1 MKKALA
7 IDVGGT
13 KIYSTIVNEKGE
25 IVGEIEKFSTPKT
38 FLEIKSLFKDIINRY
53 EKDVDVIA
61 FATCGA
67 VNNNNDGILGS
78 TGNIASEYPSM
89 DFKSLSTK
97 PVFVENDAN
106 AAAWAEHII
115 GSSKGLPYSVMLT
128 LGTGVGGGIILDN
141 KLYKG
146 KNGAAGEMHFKMRT
160 DKHRKCTCGSWDCFE
175 AYASGTGLKKTAEEI
190 SGNPDITTYD
200 VIAAINSGKL
210 KVESGKLDNFQLST
224 SNFQLDSV
232 LSHSLAQTIF
242 SAWQNDI
249 LEGIIGLANI
259 FDPDCIVLSGSMAE
273 FVDIEYLEKQAN
285 KEIVTTPFKVVK
297 ASAGNYSGMIGAALL
312 ALGV

>member
-1 MKKALA
+1 MSRHALA

-25 IVGEIEKFSTPKT
+25 IISEVEKYSTPKT
-38 FLEIKSLFKDIINRY
+38 FNEIKALFEEIIAKY
-53 EKDVDVIA
+53 ERQVDVIA

-67 VNNNNDGILGS
+67 VNNSNDRILGS
-78 TGNIASEYPSM
+78 TGNIAKEYPSM
-89 DFKSLSTK
+89 DFKSLSK
-97 PVFVENDAN
+97 KRVFVENDAN

-115 GSSKGLPYSVMLT
+115 GSSKGMPYSVMLT

-160 DKHRKCTCGSWDCFE
+160 DKHRKCTCGSYDCFE
-175 AYASGTGLKKTAEEI
+175 AYASGTGLKRTAEEI
-190 SGNPDITTYD
+190 SGDPDISTYD
-200 VIAAINSGKL
+200 VIENKDRPIMKKILEN
-210 KVESGKLDNFQLST
+210 
-224 SNFQLDSV
+224 
-232 LSHSLAQTIF
+232 
-242 SAWQNDI
+242 WQNDI

-259 FDPDCIVLSGSMAE
+259 FDPDCVVLSGSMAE

-285 KEIVTTPFKVVK
+285 KEIVTTPFKVLK
-297 ASAGNYSGMIGAALL
+297 ASTGNYSGIIGAALL
-312 ALGV
+312 ALGVKESG

>member
-13 KIYSTIVNEKGE
+13 KIYNTIINEKGE
-25 IVGEIEKFSTPKT
+25 ILTEVEKHHTPKT
-38 FLEIKSLFKDIINRY
+38 FNEIKALFEEIISKY
-53 EKDVDVIA
+53 EKEVDVIA

-67 VNNNNDGILGS
+67 VNNANNGILGS
-78 TGNIASEYPSM
+78 TGNIAKEYPTM
-89 DFKSLSTK
+89 DFKSLSKK

-106 AAAWAEHII
+106 AAAWAEHVI
-115 GSSKGLPYSVMLT
+115 GSSKGMPYSIMLT

-160 DKHRKCTCGSWDCFE
+160 DKHRKCTCGSYDCFE
-175 AYASGTGLKKTAEEI
+175 AYASGTGLKRTAEEI
-190 SGNPDITTYD
+190 SGDSDITTYD
-200 VIAAINSGKL
+200 VIENKDRPMMKKILEK
-210 KVESGKLDNFQLST
+210 
-224 SNFQLDSV
+224 
-232 LSHSLAQTIF
+232 
-242 SAWQNDI
+242 WQNDI

-259 FDPDCIVLSGSMAE
+259 FDPDVVVLSGSMAE

-285 KEIVTTPFKVVK
+285 KEIVTTPFRVVK

-312 ALGV
+312 ALGVK